1 MSRFTCTE
9 RRDSPARPRKGPGV
23 RIIAIIN
30 QKGGCGKTTTAINLA
45 AMYARRGLRT
55 LLVDMDPQ
63 SHCAAGLGIPEN
75 RLEFDIGDALLAG
88 EERKFDFSRLVW
100 PAARNLDLAP
110 SRMRLAGL
118 EARAG
123 GLADKPDK
131 ERRLAQV
138 LARQKNNYDVV
149 CIDCSPSIG
158 LLTFNALAAATT
170 VLIPVETGYFS
181 LQGATKQL
189 NTVRTLA
196 RRLGVAVPVWMLAT
210 IHDSTSTVAND
221 LLEEMKRRFGQR
233 VIPTVIRRDNRLKE
247 AVSFGQPIIDFDSA
261 SAGAQDYAAI
271 ANWLLQQ
278 SRAAMTD
285 EDLPIDDAP
294 AAYETQSGDSG
305 AGTDTPSTPI
315 VEIASNI
322 RANAASKPVAAAAPL
337 PAPLAVPGISRAE
350 ELAQRARALAMRALN
365 TPQIEAKP
373 NTLDVVSPSTSIA
386 PAGIA
391 STLITPPSH
400 TLMATGLSTGLS
412 TGVAPVTAALTSTTL
427 TAPEGLAAATLSS
440 STAALLAEAYS
451 ELQVPA
457 APAREHSVLV
467 LEPAPAPTPAPTV
480 PVTSLLPALGV
491 RVTRQGVLF
500 LQAAGLGQTLAIA
513 GEFNGWNPKSA
524 PMRLNRDAGVFEC
537 LVKLPPGRHAYR
549 LVVDGR
555 WINDPH
561 NPVTELNPF
570 NEPNSIVTVA
580 A

>member
-1 MSRFTCTE
+1 MKGSSSDIRLSGGVLLLTCTE
-9 RRDSPARPRKGPGV
+9 RRTQPARPRKGPVV

-45 AMYARRGLRT
+45 AMYARRGMRT

-138 LARQKNNYDVV
+138 LARQKNNYDIV

-210 IHDSTSTVAND
+210 IHDATSTVACD

-247 AVSFGQPIIDFDSA
+247 AVSFGQPIIDFDS
-261 SAGAQDYAAI
+261 SSPGAQDYAAV

-278 SRAAMTD
+278 ARTNLLSED
-285 EDLPIDDAP
+285 DLPLDDSP
-294 AAYETQSGDSG
+294 AAYETAPVGSSGESQSQSV
-305 AGTDTPSTPI
+305 TPV
-315 VEIASNI
+315 VEIANAI
-322 RANAASKPVAAAAPL
+322 RSANAPRPAAPPA
-337 PAPLAVPGISRAE
+337 PAPLAVPSISRAE
-350 ELAQRARALAMRALN
+350 ELAQRARALAMRALSV
-365 TPQIEAKP
+365 PQIEAKP
-373 NTLDVVSPSTSIA
+373 SAIDVASQAVNVSPVGSTF
-386 PAGIA
+386 
-391 STLITPPSH
+391 
-400 TLMATGLSTGLS
+400 
-412 TGVAPVTAALTSTTL
+412 
-427 TAPEGLAAATLSS
+427 TAPTPSSSATMLIATDPLAAATLSTS
-440 STAALLAEAYS
+440 SAALLAEAYG
-451 ELQVPA
+451 ELSSASKP
-457 APAREHSVLV
+457 PREHPVLV
-467 LEPAPAPTPAPTV
+467 LEPAPAQLPH
-480 PVTSLLPALGV
+480 PVTPVPAIVPALGV

-500 LQAAGLGQTLAIA
+500 LQAAGLGQTLSIA
-513 GEFNGWNPKSA
+513 GEFNGWNPSAA

-537 LVKLPPGRHAYR
+537 LVKLPPGRHQYR

-561 NPVTELNPF
+561 NPMTELNPF

>member
-1 MSRFTCTE
+1 M
-9 RRDSPARPRKGPGV
+9 

-45 AMYARRGLRT
+45 AMYARRGMRT

-138 LARQKNNYDVV
+138 LARQKNNYDIV

-189 NTVRTLA
+189 NTVRTLS

-210 IHDSTSTVAND
+210 IHDATSTVAND

-261 SAGAQDYAAI
+261 SAGAQDYAAV

-278 SRAAMTD
+278 ARTTPLADD
-285 EDLPIDDAP
+285 ELPLDDTP
-294 AAYETQSGDSG
+294 AAYETAPAMADSS
-305 AGTDTPSTPI
+305 AETTTPPI
-315 VEIASNI
+315 VEIASTI
-322 RANAASKPVAAAAPL
+322 RAATAPKPVTAPA
-337 PAPLAVPGISRAE
+337 PAPLAVPTISRAE

-373 NTLDVVSPSTSIA
+373 SIDVTS
-386 PAGIA
+386 
-391 STLITPPSH
+391 
-400 TLMATGLSTGLS
+400 
-412 TGVAPVTAALTSTTL
+412 PVTAFSVAPTFASPAIPSAANQTASHSVSTSLNAPSSMIAGDALS
-427 TAPEGLAAATLSS
+427 AATLSTS
-440 STAALLAEAYS
+440 SAALLAEAYG
-451 ELQVPA
+451 ELA
-457 APAREHSVLV
+457 AAKPAREHSVLV
-467 LEPAPAPTPAPTV
+467 LEPTPAAPPHPTTPIPAV
-480 PVTSLLPALGV
+480 MPALGV

-500 LQAAGLGQTLAIA
+500 LQAAGLGQNLAIA
-513 GEFNGWNPKSA
+513 GEFNGWNPASA
-524 PMRLNRDAGVFEC
+524 KMRLNRDAGVFEC

>member
-9 RRDSPARPRKGPGV
+9 RRGSPARPRKGPGV

-131 ERRLAQV
+131 ERRLTQV

-261 SAGAQDYAAI
+261 SPGAQDYAAV

-278 SRAAMTD
+278 SRAALTD
-285 EDLPIDDAP
+285 DDLPIEDAP
-294 AAYETQSGDSG
+294 AAYETQSSNSEGNAG
-305 AGTDTPSTPI
+305 ADAPPTPI
-315 VEIASNI
+315 VEIAANI
-322 RANAASKPVAAAAPL
+322 RAAATPKPVAAAPL

-350 ELAQRARALAMRALN
+350 ELAQRARALAMRALS

-373 NTLDVVSPSTSIA
+373 GTLDVVSPATSIG

-391 STLITPPSH
+391 STLITPPSPSM
-400 TLMATGLSTGLS
+400 MATGLSAGA
-412 TGVAPVTAALTSTTL
+412 APVTSSLTSTTM

-440 STAALLAEAYS
+440 STAALLAEAYT

-457 APAREHSVLV
+457 TTAREHSVLV
-467 LEPAPAPTPAPTV
+467 LEPTPAPTPAPTA
-480 PVTSLLPALGV
+480 PVTSVLPALGV

-513 GEFNGWNPKSA
+513 GDFNGWNPKAA

-537 LVKLPPGRHAYR
+537 LVKLPPGRHQYR

>member
-1 MSRFTCTE
+1 
-9 RRDSPARPRKGPGV
+9 V

-261 SAGAQDYAAI
+261 SAGAQDYAAV

-278 SRAAMTD
+278 SRTAISD
-285 EDLPIDDAP
+285 DDFPIDDAP
-294 AAYETQSGDSG
+294 AAYEAPATTTDG
-305 AGTDTPSTPI
+305 GTPETPAAPI
-315 VEIASNI
+315 VEIASTL
-322 RANAASKPVAAAAPL
+322 RSAATKPVPVSPQ

-350 ELAQRARALAMRALN
+350 ELAQRARALALRALN
-365 TPQIEAKP
+365 SPQIEAKP
-373 NTLDVVSPSTSIA
+373 GTLDVISPASSIA
-386 PAGIA
+386 PAGVSA
-391 STLITPPSH
+391 TLIAPPTMVTQPMTMMS
-400 TLMATGLSTGLS
+400 APPNVELS
-412 TGVAPVTAALTSTTL
+412 
-427 TAPEGLAAATLSS
+427 APEGLTAATLSS

-451 ELQVPA
+451 ELNVPA
-457 APAREHSVLV
+457 LIEQPTRAHPVLV
-467 LEPAPAPTPAPTV
+467 LESSPTPAPIPST
-480 PVTSLLPALGV
+480 PVSSVLPALGV

-500 LQAAGLGQTLAIA
+500 LQAAGLGQNLAIA
-513 GEFNGWNPKSA
+513 GEFNGWNPKAA

-537 LVKLPPGRHAYR
+537 VVKLPPGRHAYR

>member
-1 MSRFTCTE
+1 
-9 RRDSPARPRKGPGV
+9 V

-131 ERRLAQV
+131 ERRLTQV

-247 AVSFGQPIIDFDSA
+247 AVSFGQPIIDFDS
-261 SAGAQDYAAI
+261 SSPGAQDYAAV

-278 SRAAMTD
+278 SRTAISD
-285 EDLPIDDAP
+285 DDLPIEDGP
-294 AAYETQSGDSG
+294 AAYDTASASSGD
-305 AGTDTPSTPI
+305 TPAPATAESAPPI
-315 VEIASNI
+315 VEIASNL
-322 RANAASKPVAAAAPL
+322 RTAAAKPTPTAPL

-365 TPQIEAKP
+365 SPQIEAKP
-373 NTLDVVSPSTSIA
+373 ATLDVISPASSIA
-386 PAGIA
+386 PAGVSA
-391 STLITPPSH
+391 TLISPPTP
-400 TLMATGLSTGLS
+400 TSTQPAMHM
-412 TGVAPVTAALTSTTL
+412 TMVAAPVA
-427 TAPEGLAAATLSS
+427 APEGLTAATLSS

-451 ELQVPA
+451 ELNVPA
-457 APAREHSVLV
+457 HLDQPTRPHPVLV
-467 LEPAPAPTPAPTV
+467 FEPTPSPAPIPAS
-480 PVTSLLPALGV
+480 PVSAVLPALGV

-500 LQAAGLGQTLAIA
+500 LQAAGLGQSLAIA
-513 GEFNGWNPKSA
+513 GDFNNWNPSTA

-555 WINDPH
+555 WISDPH